1 MFLPA
6 MFSSTI
12 TYPGVDL
19 LNMDSAFAQLSGN
32 NNNIIHLTSTSSY
45 TDDFGNFH
53 IIGEVNNTS
62 TQPQTNIVV
71 TAILSDTTNNDL

>member
-1 MFLPA
+1 

-19 LNMDSAFAQLSGN
+19 LNMDSAFAQLSGD
-32 NNNIIHLTSTSSY
+32 NNNIIQLTSTSSY

-62 TQPQTNIVV
+62 HPTSNQYCSYSYFV
-71 TAILSDTTNNDL
+71 